1 MMGAMDEQRF
11 TLDNSGATPA
21 PGEPPAFRHNLRF
34 EDHSEALDCQ
44 VSPEQAWR
52 DRVLTGA
59 TTATCTCGLNTG
71 AVPSDEARLV
81 YEEHRNLIR
90 DEIATE
96 SDG

>member
-1 MMGAMDEQRF
+1 MDEQRF
-11 TLDNSGATPA
+11 TPDNSGVT
-21 PGEPPAFRHNLRF
+21 PAFRHNLRF
-34 EDHSEALDCQ
+34 EDHSEVRDWQ
-44 VSPEQAWR
+44 VNPAQGRR
-52 DRVLTGA
+52 DRVLTGE
-59 TTATCTCGLNTG
+59 TTATCTCGLDTG